1 MRRWLDEGGRAG
13 RVVSGRIEIVWCPGL
28 MLEEGEK
35 RGREKREGERKERG
49 EGRTVR
55 RPRDATLANLNVV
68 TASPVMPLGGGV
80 RAIAMARWCEAPTQ
94 RRREVG

>member
-28 MLEEGEK
+28 VLEEGGN
-35 RGREKREGERKERG
+35 RGR

-80 RAIAMARWCEAPTQ
+80 RAIAMAR
-94 RRREVG
+94 